1 MFELMK
7 MTSAVKGGY
16 FDNSDL
22 NKNSEIIPLDKQK
35 EDLFID
41 VFSSDYVQILK
52 ELKKKKNNNSVTV
65 RTVK

>member
-1 MFELMK
+1 MK